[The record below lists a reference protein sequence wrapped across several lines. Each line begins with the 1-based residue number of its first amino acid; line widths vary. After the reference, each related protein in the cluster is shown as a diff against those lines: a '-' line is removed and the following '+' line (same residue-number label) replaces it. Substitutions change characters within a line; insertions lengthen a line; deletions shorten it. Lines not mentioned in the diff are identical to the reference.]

1 VVKRRINDEIK
12 KQVHWTV
19 GRYCSCSHYFVIW
32 QTGAYWKGRD
42 GTNVFSFQYLN
53 LNAQASGAQ
62 QFDPAHFIYP
72 NADTGA
78 NVMIANYARHFT
90 LFNRASSF
98 AVNLIG
104 GSVDQ
109 VFYPR
114 G

>member
-1 VVKRRINDEIK
+1 
-12 KQVHWTV
+12 
-19 GRYCSCSHYFVIW
+19 
-32 QTGAYWKGRD
+32 
-42 GTNVFSFQYLN
+42 

-104 GSVDQ
+104 GSVD
-109 VFYPR
+109 VEVTKFFTP
-114 G
+114 GGDAG

>member
-1 VVKRRINDEIK
+1 MMKSRNKFTGLLAGIAAAAIILSF
-12 KQVHWTV
+12 
-19 GRYCSCSHYFVIW
+19 GRPALAVDD
-32 QTGAYWKGRD
+32 GPRAYWKGRD

-72 NADTGA
+72 NATSRCS
-78 NVMIANYARHFT
+78 IERRRLPLT
-90 LFNRASSF
+90 SSG
-98 AVNLIG
+98 VVWMWRSTPI
-104 GSVDQ
+104 SYRQ